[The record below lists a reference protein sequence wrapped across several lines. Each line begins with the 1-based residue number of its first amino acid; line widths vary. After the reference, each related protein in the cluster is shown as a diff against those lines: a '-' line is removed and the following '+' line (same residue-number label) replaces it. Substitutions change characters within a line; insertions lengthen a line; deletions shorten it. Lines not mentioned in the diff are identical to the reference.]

1 MYAPIV
7 MHNAVKG
14 RISVTGTDNANRTNT
29 KVTFENNAPFRSCM
43 SKIENTSVED
53 LEDLA
58 IFVSMYNLLEYSD
71 NYSITSGSLQNY
83 YRDEV
88 NDDENENDDNHIMIN
103 NNKIAAS
110 KSFEYEQK

>member
-1 MYAPIV
+1 
-7 MHNAVKG
+7 
-14 RISVTGTDNANRTNT
+14 
-29 KVTFENNAPFRSCM
+29 
-43 SKIENTSVED
+43 
-53 LEDLA
+53 
-58 IFVSMYNLLEYSD
+58 MYNLLEYSD